1 MIWSTAE
8 RRCNRH
14 HYFRWRGNISSRYT
28 RQWLLVTSGS
38 FDEQA
43 CPTFHTIFQDIGAGC
58 VDVGMTTRKDYRRTI
73 AFVEVIKENN
83 TNERC
88 WWCRHFCEK
97 WTVCG
102 LVSFLRRFRCGTSN
116 GNISGWSP
124 EGVAKIGI
132 IMKYIQHKQL
142 YKFFRLICR
151 TSNCVLPDAMTKIYI
166 STISICARYWV
177 PGRSLCGTRIH
188 VPRPVRACRR
198 GADICSSTVPPPG
211 DLLWGLR
218 PPNSVYIWPL
228 WACIWGWIGVSFGGV
243 LVLYPLWLG
252 ARAQGRSW

>member
-151 TSNCVLPDAMTKIYI
+151 TSNCVLPDAMTKNIYQL
-166 STISICARYWV
+166 Y
-177 PGRSLCGTRIH
+177 PF
-188 VPRPVRACRR
+188 VRDTGYQA
-198 GADICSSTVPPPG
+198 GAYVMSASTVLAQFVVSKVDPPFPDIWSHLLSSYPG
-211 DLLWGLR
+211 AYDPTNSTLTPLRAWLLRL
-218 PPNSVYIWPL
+218 PPHWP
-228 WACIWGWIGVSFGGV
+228 
-243 LVLYPLWLG
+243 G
-252 ARAQGRSW
+252 AWTQVF